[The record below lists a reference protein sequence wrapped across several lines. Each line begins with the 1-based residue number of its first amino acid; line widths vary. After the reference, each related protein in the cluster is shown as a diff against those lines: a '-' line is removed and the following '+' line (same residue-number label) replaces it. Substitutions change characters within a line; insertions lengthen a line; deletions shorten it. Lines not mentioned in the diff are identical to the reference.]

1 MGYACLYKGQGTRV
15 NQIRADEL
23 TISIYRDKI
32 THKLI
37 KSLENEG
44 LEVSLI
50 DKGIYVVNGLL
61 NISISLIAI
70 SELSEDGLLA
80 LKIMVKNASES
91 CVRAFINESV
101 KYINPGDRSDA
112 DAVLQVSY
120 EANVEMYRR
129 MRGEDEMCEAL
140 KELMAEDLEKERIHG
155 HEEGIKEGISLR
167 DTEKITEML
176 NDGKTPQEIAD
187 FCKYPIEQVKK
198 VYDSLSK

>member
-1 MGYACLYKGQGTRV
+1 
-15 NQIRADEL
+15 
-23 TISIYRDKI
+23 
-32 THKLI
+32 
-37 KSLENEG
+37 
-44 LEVSLI
+44 
-50 DKGIYVVNGLL
+50 
-61 NISISLIAI
+61 
-70 SELSEDGLLA
+70 
-80 LKIMVKNASES
+80 MVKNASES